1 MYLYNR
7 MEEIRAIFPAG
18 IQTSLKKNNVNF
30 NTLQEIRLRIN
41 QPLIYISNNRE
52 KILSDVCIT
61 QPVLR
66 EILEH
71 ISSYSLYAYEE
82 EIKQGFIT
90 ITGGHR
96 VGIAGKVI
104 VEHGLVKTIKN
115 ISFINIRVSH
125 QVKGCADKVI
135 DFIYKDGVP
144 QHTLIISPPGC
155 GKTTLLRDLIRQIS
169 NGSEKYEGL
178 TVGVVDE
185 RSEIG
190 ACHLGI
196 PQNDL
201 GMRTDIMD
209 CCPKDDGML
218 MLIRSM
224 APKVIAVDEIGK
236 ASDIDAIRYVI
247 NCGCT
252 LIGTVHGESF
262 EDIRQKP
269 VLGTMITDKIFRR
282 YIILSRQNGVGT
294 IQELIDLDSEESF
307 EQTGGCLCRN

>member
-1 MYLYNR
+1 MYFYNR
-7 MEEIRAIFPAG
+7 MEEIRSIFPTV
-18 IQTSLKKNNVNF
+18 IQTSLKNNNVNF

-52 KILSDVCIT
+52 KILADVIVT
-61 QPVLR
+61 QSVLR

-71 ISSYSLYAYEE
+71 ISNYSLYAFEE
-82 EIKQGFIT
+82 EIRQGFIT
-90 ITGGHR
+90 IAGGHR

-104 VEHGLVKTIKN
+104 VEHGCVKTIKN
-115 ISFINIRVSH
+115 ISFINVRISH
-125 QVKGCADKVI
+125 QVKGCADKLL
-135 DFIYKDGVP
+135 DFVYENGMP

-169 NGSEKYEGL
+169 DGNEENQGM

-190 ACHLGI
+190 ACHMGV

-209 CCPKDDGML
+209 CCPKDAGML

-236 ASDIDAIRYVI
+236 ASDIDAIKYVI

-262 EDIRQKP
+262 EDLQKKP
-269 VLGTMITDKIFRR
+269 VLGSMIADQIFKK
-282 YIILSRQNGVGT
+282 YIILSQEKGVGT
-294 IQELIDLDSEESF
+294 VSKLINLV
-307 EQTGGCLCRN
+307 